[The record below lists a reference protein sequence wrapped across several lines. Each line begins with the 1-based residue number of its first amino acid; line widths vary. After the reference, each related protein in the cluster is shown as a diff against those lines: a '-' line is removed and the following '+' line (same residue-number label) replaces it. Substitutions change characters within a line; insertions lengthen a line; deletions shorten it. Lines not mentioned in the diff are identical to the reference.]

1 MDSPITIDLES
12 DDPQS
17 ELVWYLAWETDNP
30 GAGADAERIYR
41 LDGKYYY
48 CSSFGDELGPFDSL
62 QKALLDNELIK
73 VFSTAVSVDCPELSA
88 EEIAEMLLPDELN
101 YGHKLSINDEL
112 WVFCEPGVFRK
123 K

>member
-30 GAGADAERIYR
+30 GAGADAERVYR

-48 CSSFGDELGPFDSL
+48 CSSSGDELGPFDGL

-73 VFSTAVSVDCPELSA
+73 VYIGVGGDQILVVRSLTPLSKQT
-88 EEIAEMLLPDELN
+88 D
-101 YGHKLSINDEL
+101 
-112 WVFCEPGVFRK
+112 R
-123 K
+123 